1 MVANEETVAVI
12 QERGGCGLDMSGGV
26 EVGSG
31 SGSEVYSILEEESF
45 QPC

>member
-1 MVANEETVAVI
+1 MVI
-12 QERGGCGLDMSGGV
+12 QARGGCGLDLSGRV
-26 EVGSG
+26 EVGSA